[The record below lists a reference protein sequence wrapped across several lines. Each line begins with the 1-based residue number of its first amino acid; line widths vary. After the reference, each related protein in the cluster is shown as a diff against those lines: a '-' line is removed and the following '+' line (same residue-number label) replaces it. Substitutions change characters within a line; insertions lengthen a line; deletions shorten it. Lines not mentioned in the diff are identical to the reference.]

1 VSESSKPKKNNELSE
16 AAKTLGHAGGVRG
29 GPARSKA
36 LTAEEREAIAR
47 QGGLAKAAKKKAVTR
62 KLKGKKK
69 PS

>member
-1 VSESSKPKKNNELSE
+1 MSESSKPKKNNELSE
-16 AAKTLGHAGGVRG
+16 AAKTLGRAGGRIG

-47 QGGLAKAAKKKAVTR
+47 QGGLAKAAKAKAVKR

-69 PS
+69 